1 MNNNF
6 KNSNLSKNQNNNNS
20 NKYFYLPS
28 NHLLNSNYV
37 IEDLIFCNSEGA
49 TYIANNKQF
58 DKKYFIREFAPVNL
72 SKRSSDDFRITPLL
86 NKEAQYKAL
95 MIDFIDLYQ
104 VLSNMS
110 SKGIIPILD
119 VFQENNTVYIVKE
132 YIDLISLTNYL
143 SLCPNGSLSWYK
155 CKSIFLKI
163 NSILSNIHHQGLI
176 HRGICPNNIYFDK
189 FKKIYID
196 GFSIACVRTAHSEL
210 TDELYEGYSAPEQF
224 QTDGWQGTW
233 TDVYGVATTLYR
245 SLTGSTLSFNDSLNN
260 KQNQSMM
267 PQEVLNAIISATKFN
282 YKERTKTIDEFN
294 TQLLDEDFNS
304 NTTIYDT
311 SKLTNQNNYKN
322 YYSNHR
328 NKGDNKMKKTKISLI
343 IIISSII
350 LVFII
355 AGVNIIK
362 ILRNTS
368 STQKI
373 DEKYIEKNSW
383 LFDDSSA
390 NQTYV
395 NEKLGKS
402 SNKNTVTLSM
412 KILPNF
418 VGEQISNITNNKLYK
433 SKLNF
438 TTEEEFSESPKGEI
452 IHQDPLPGVSL
463 NKSNLNVILKVSKGP
478 DYVEVPDIIGHPI
491 EEAENILK
499 SLEIK
504 YEIFEVYDENYTKDV
519 INFMD
524 KKPGD
529 KVIKN
534 KDVLILRVKSSEIEE
549 KPQSSSNSNN
559 SIDDKKHSI
568 NNVHVPDSNQDDNS
582 NLLEEQ

>member
-6 KNSNLSKNQNNNNS
+6 ENSNLNKKQKNNNF
-20 NKYFYLPS
+20 NKYFYLPA
-28 NHLLNSNYV
+28 NHLLNNNYV
-37 IEDLIFCNSEGA
+37 IENLIFSNSEGA
-49 TYIANNKQF
+49 TYLANNKQF
-58 DKKYFIREFAPVNL
+58 DKKYFIREFAPFNL
-72 SKRSSDDFRITPLL
+72 SKRSSDDFRIIPLL

-119 VFQENNTVYIVKE
+119 VFQENNTVYVVKE
-132 YIDLISLTNYL
+132 YIDLISLTDYL

-155 CKSIFLKI
+155 CKPIFLKI
-163 NSILSNIHHQGLI
+163 NSILSNIHQQGLI

-210 TDELYEGYSAPEQF
+210 KDELYKGYSAPEQF

-233 TDVYGVATTLYR
+233 TDVYGVATTLYS
-245 SLTGSTLSFNDSLNN
+245 SLTGLTFSFNDNLNN

-267 PQEVLNAIISATKFN
+267 PREVLNAIISATKFN

-311 SKLTNQNNYKN
+311 SKLKNQNNYTNNNSNKN
-322 YYSNHR
+322 NR
-328 NKGDNKMKKTKISLI
+328 GKNKMKKTKISII

-362 ILRNTS
+362 ILRNSS

-383 LFDDSSA
+383 LFDDTSA
-390 NQTYV
+390 NQPST

-402 SNKNTVTLSM
+402 NNKSTTMSM

-418 VGEQISNITNNKLYK
+418 VGEQISNVKNNKLYK

-438 TTEEEFSESPKGEI
+438 TIEEEFSESPKGEI
-452 IHQDPLPGVSL
+452 IHQDPLPGVSS
-463 NKSNLNVILKVSKGP
+463 NKSNLHVILKVSKGP
-478 DYVEVPDIIGHPI
+478 DYVEIPDVVGHPI

-504 YEIFEVYDENYTKDV
+504 YEIFEVYDKNYTKGV
-519 INFMD
+519 INSMD
-524 KKPGD
+524 KNPGD

-534 KDVLILRVKSSEIEE
+534 KDVVILRVKSSEIEE
-549 KPQSSSNSNN
+549 KPQSSSNSNS
-559 SIDDKKHSI
+559 SIDDKNHSI
-568 NNVHVPDSNQDDNS
+568 NNSPVQDLNQNDNS

>member
-6 KNSNLSKNQNNNNS
+6 ENSNLNKNQKNNS
-20 NKYFYLPS
+20 FNKYFYLPA
-28 NHLLNSNYV
+28 NHLLNNNYV
-37 IEDLIFCNSEGA
+37 IENLISSNSEGA
-49 TYIANNKQF
+49 TYLANNKQF

-72 SKRSSDDFRITPLL
+72 SKRSPEDFRIIPLL

-119 VFQENNTVYIVKE
+119 VFQENNTVYVVKE
-132 YIDLISLTNYL
+132 YIDLISLTDYL

-155 CKSIFLKI
+155 CKPIFLKI
-163 NSILSNIHHQGLI
+163 NSILSNIHQQGLI

-210 TDELYEGYSAPEQF
+210 KDELYKGYSAPEQF

-233 TDVYGVATTLYR
+233 TDVYGLATTLYR
-245 SLTGSTLSFNDSLNN
+245 SLTGLTLSFNDNLNN

-267 PQEVLNAIISATKFN
+267 PPEVLNTIISATKFN

-294 TQLLDEDFNS
+294 TQLLDEEFNS

-311 SKLTNQNNYKN
+311 SKLKNQNNCTN
-322 YYSNHR
+322 NSNKKSNR
-328 NKGDNKMKKTKISLI
+328 GKNKMKKTKISII
-343 IIISSII
+343 IIISSIV

-355 AGVNIIK
+355 AGINIIK
-362 ILRNTS
+362 ILRNSS

-383 LFDDSSA
+383 LFDDTSA
-390 NQTYV
+390 NQLST

-402 SNKNTVTLSM
+402 NNKSSTTSM

-418 VGEQISNITNNKLYK
+418 VGEQISNVKNNKLYK

-438 TTEEEFSESPKGEI
+438 TIEEEFSESPKGEI

-463 NKSNLNVILKVSKGP
+463 NKSNLHVILKVSKGP
-478 DYVEVPDIIGHPI
+478 DYVEIPDIVGHPI

-504 YEIFEVYDENYTKDV
+504 YEIFEVYDKNYIKGI
-519 INFMD
+519 INSMD
-524 KKPGD
+524 KTPGD

-534 KDVLILRVKSSEIEE
+534 KDVVILRVKSSEIEE
-549 KPQSSSNSNN
+549 KPQSSSNSNS
-559 SIDDKKHSI
+559 SIDDKNHSI
-568 NNVHVPDSNQDDNS
+568 NNSPVQDLNQNDNS

>member
-6 KNSNLSKNQNNNNS
+6 ENSNLNKKQKNNNF
-20 NKYFYLPS
+20 NKYFYLPA
-28 NHLLNSNYV
+28 NHLLNNNYV
-37 IEDLIFCNSEGA
+37 IENLIFSNSEGA
-49 TYIANNKQF
+49 TYLANNKQF
-58 DKKYFIREFAPVNL
+58 DKKYFIREFAPFNL
-72 SKRSSDDFRITPLL
+72 SKRSSDDFRIIPLL

-119 VFQENNTVYIVKE
+119 VFQENNTVYVVKE
-132 YIDLISLTNYL
+132 YIDLISLTDYL

-155 CKSIFLKI
+155 CKPIFLKI
-163 NSILSNIHHQGLI
+163 NSILSNIHQQGLI

-210 TDELYEGYSAPEQF
+210 KDELYKGYSAPEQF

-245 SLTGSTLSFNDSLNN
+245 SLTGLTFSFNDNLNN

-267 PQEVLNAIISATKFN
+267 PQEVLNAIISATKLN

-311 SKLTNQNNYKN
+311 SKLKNQNNYTNNNSNKN
-322 YYSNHR
+322 NR
-328 NKGDNKMKKTKISLI
+328 GKNKMKKNKISII

-362 ILRNTS
+362 ILRNSS

-383 LFDDSSA
+383 LFDDTSA
-390 NQTYV
+390 NQPST

-402 SNKNTVTLSM
+402 NNKSTTMSM

-418 VGEQISNITNNKLYK
+418 VGEQISNVKNNKLYK

-438 TTEEEFSESPKGEI
+438 TIEEEFSESPKGEI

-463 NKSNLNVILKVSKGP
+463 NKSNLHVILKVSKGP
-478 DYVEVPDIIGHPI
+478 DYVEIPDVVGHPI

-504 YEIFEVYDENYTKDV
+504 YEIFEVYDKNYTKGV
-519 INFMD
+519 INSMD
-524 KKPGD
+524 KNPGD
-529 KVIKN
+529 KIIKN
-534 KDVLILRVKSSEIEE
+534 KDVVILRVKSSEIEE
-549 KPQSSSNSNN
+549 KPQSSSNSNS
-559 SIDDKKHSI
+559 SIDDKNHSI
-568 NNVHVPDSNQDDNS
+568 NNSPVQDLNQNDNS

>member
-6 KNSNLSKNQNNNNS
+6 ENSNLNKKQKNNNF
-20 NKYFYLPS
+20 NKYFYLPA
-28 NHLLNSNYV
+28 NHLLNNNYV
-37 IEDLIFCNSEGA
+37 IENLIFSNSEGA
-49 TYIANNKQF
+49 TYLANNKQF
-58 DKKYFIREFAPVNL
+58 DKKYFIREFAPFNL
-72 SKRSSDDFRITPLL
+72 SKRSSDDFRIIPLL

-119 VFQENNTVYIVKE
+119 VFQENNTVYVVKE
-132 YIDLISLTNYL
+132 YIDLISLTDYL
-143 SLCPNGSLSWYK
+143 SLCPNDSLAWYK
-155 CKSIFLKI
+155 CKPIFLKI
-163 NSILSNIHHQGLI
+163 NSILSNIHQQGLI

-210 TDELYEGYSAPEQF
+210 KDELYKGYSAPEQF

-233 TDVYGVATTLYR
+233 TDVYGVATTLYS
-245 SLTGSTLSFNDSLNN
+245 SLTGLTFSFNDNLNN

-267 PQEVLNAIISATKFN
+267 PQEVLNAIISATKLN

-311 SKLTNQNNYKN
+311 SKLKNQNNYTNNNSNKN
-322 YYSNHR
+322 NR
-328 NKGDNKMKKTKISLI
+328 GKNKMKKNKISII

-362 ILRNTS
+362 ILRNSS

-383 LFDDSSA
+383 LFDDTSA
-390 NQTYV
+390 NQPST

-402 SNKNTVTLSM
+402 NNKSTTMSM

-418 VGEQISNITNNKLYK
+418 VGEQISNVKNNKLYK

-438 TTEEEFSESPKGEI
+438 TIEEEFSESPKGEI

-463 NKSNLNVILKVSKGP
+463 NKSNLHVILKVSKGP
-478 DYVEVPDIIGHPI
+478 DYVEIPDVVGHPI

-504 YEIFEVYDENYTKDV
+504 YEIFEVYDKNYTKGV
-519 INFMD
+519 INSMD
-524 KKPGD
+524 KNPGD
-529 KVIKN
+529 KIIKN
-534 KDVLILRVKSSEIEE
+534 KDVVILRVKSSEIEE
-549 KPQSSSNSNN
+549 KPQSSSNSNS
-559 SIDDKKHSI
+559 SIDDKNHSI
-568 NNVHVPDSNQDDNS
+568 NNSPVQDLNQNDNS

>member
-6 KNSNLSKNQNNNNS
+6 ENSNLNKNQKNNS
-20 NKYFYLPS
+20 FNKYFYLPA
-28 NHLLNSNYV
+28 NHLLNNNYV
-37 IEDLIFCNSEGA
+37 IENLISSNSEGA
-49 TYIANNKQF
+49 TYLANNKQF

-72 SKRSSDDFRITPLL
+72 SKRSPEDFRIIPLL

-119 VFQENNTVYIVKE
+119 VFQENNTVYVVKE
-132 YIDLISLTNYL
+132 YIDLISLTDYL

-155 CKSIFLKI
+155 CKPIFLKI
-163 NSILSNIHHQGLI
+163 NSILSNIHQQGLI

-210 TDELYEGYSAPEQF
+210 KDELYKGYSAPEQF

-245 SLTGSTLSFNDSLNN
+245 SLTGLTLSFNDNLNN
-260 KQNQSMM
+260 KKNQSMM
-267 PQEVLNAIISATKFN
+267 PPEVLNAIISATKFN

-294 TQLLDEDFNS
+294 TQLLDEEFNS

-311 SKLTNQNNYKN
+311 SKLKNQNNCTN
-322 YYSNHR
+322 NSNKKSNR
-328 NKGDNKMKKTKISLI
+328 GKNKMKKTKISI
-343 IIISSII
+343 IIIIFSII

-362 ILRNTS
+362 ILRNSS

-383 LFDDSSA
+383 LFDDTSA
-390 NQTYV
+390 NQPST

-402 SNKNTVTLSM
+402 NNKSSTTSM

-418 VGEQISNITNNKLYK
+418 VGEQISNVKNNKLYK

-438 TTEEEFSESPKGEI
+438 TIEEEFSESPKGEI

-463 NKSNLNVILKVSKGP
+463 NKSNLHVILKVSKGP
-478 DYVEVPDIIGHPI
+478 DYVEIPDIVGHPI

-504 YEIFEVYDENYTKDV
+504 YEIFEVYDKNYIKGI
-519 INFMD
+519 INSMD
-524 KKPGD
+524 KTPGD

-534 KDVLILRVKSSEIEE
+534 KDVVILRVKSSEIEE
-549 KPQSSSNSNN
+549 KPQSSSNSNS
-559 SIDDKKHSI
+559 SIDDKTHSI
-568 NNVHVPDSNQDDNS
+568 NNSPVQDLNQNDNS